1 MVLSAAKEHA
11 VSWMGIFNNR
21 FEGIIW
27 ILIYGGMIVT
37 AGGLYMLFNDLAP
50 DVMPFVLSGGV
61 LALIMG
67 VAMILKRARMDLP
80 EDGIK

>member
-1 MVLSAAKEHA
+1 M
-11 VSWMGIFNNR
+11 SWMGIFNNR

-50 DVMPFVLSGGV
+50 DVMPFVLSAGV
-61 LALIMG
+61 LALVIG
-67 VAMILKRARMDLP
+67 VAMIVKRSRMNLP

>member
-1 MVLSAAKEHA
+1 

-50 DVMPFVLSGGV
+50 AVMPFVLTGGV
-61 LALIMG
+61 LALIVG
-67 VAMILKRARMDLP
+67 VIMIFKRARMNLP